1 MVAVYLFL
9 ILLTI
14 VFSGF
19 AVTVLGLAEDSHN
32 QNFRED

>member
-9 ILLTI
+9 MLLTI
-14 VFSGF
+14 VLTGF
-19 AVTVLGLAEDSHN
+19 AVAESRLAEDSHN